1 MLRITDKSFRYTPS
15 HETDLGK
22 KFRKMERDRR
32 QAEAANLTSEAA
44 DPGASIVPLDLR
56 RNAQKTK

>member
-15 HETDLGK
+15 FETDLKK

-32 QAEAANLTSEAA
+32 QAAEDLKALEDAAVNGSILPLAA
-44 DPGASIVPLDLR
+44 R
-56 RNAQKTK
+56 RIAQKA